1 MKAKCRKCGDTVEVA
16 RLREYKSC
24 KCGAIGLDYGDGY
37 YYRVCGDPEDFEGE
51 IEDIPQINDD
61 LVYRPKATKIYH
73 KIKENK
79 MSTHRELWRN
89 VDVAY
94 DVESG
99 TLDIRDSDDND
110 KQLGLFCVIER
121 D

>member
-1 MKAKCRKCGDTVEVA
+1 
-16 RLREYKSC
+16 
-24 KCGAIGLDYGDGY
+24 
-37 YYRVCGDPEDFEGE
+37 
-51 IEDIPQINDD
+51 
-61 LVYRPKATKIYH
+61 
-73 KIKENK
+73 

-94 DVESG
+94 DAESG

-110 KQLGLFCVIER
+110 KQLGLFYVMER

>member
-1 MKAKCRKCGDTVEVA
+1 
-16 RLREYKSC
+16 
-24 KCGAIGLDYGDGY
+24 
-37 YYRVCGDPEDFEGE
+37 
-51 IEDIPQINDD
+51 
-61 LVYRPKATKIYH
+61 
-73 KIKENK
+73 

-121 D
+121 DLTPEEEPFCTLLHKSNKLEIFIKPNEEL

>member
-1 MKAKCRKCGDTVEVA
+1 
-16 RLREYKSC
+16 
-24 KCGAIGLDYGDGY
+24 
-37 YYRVCGDPEDFEGE
+37 
-51 IEDIPQINDD
+51 
-61 LVYRPKATKIYH
+61 
-73 KIKENK
+73 

-94 DVESG
+94 GVESG

>member
-1 MKAKCRKCGDTVEVA
+1 M
-16 RLREYKSC
+16 
-24 KCGAIGLDYGDGY
+24 
-37 YYRVCGDPEDFEGE
+37 RVSFA
-51 IEDIPQINDD
+51 N
-61 LVYRPKATKIYH
+61 LSNKTL
-73 KIKENK
+73 ENK